1 MSERARAHAR
11 RGPAP
16 RLIKCIECLPLG
28 LSLLA
33 FRGERRVSM
42 KSVALASMCTSRA
55 PRAFRDPAREGGSA
69 HVYGADPARVRRGKQ
84 LRRKQLRRN
93 EEERK
98 GGGGGWGW
106 GEEKRRKSGG
116 RGVGGNET
124 RRRRNVS
131 VSRGG
136 VATRNKQRDMQT
148 RSATLLRGI
157 ARKRAAG
164 RGGHAALHLTQS

>member
-1 MSERARAHAR
+1 MHNVGARAR

-106 GEEKRRKSGG
+106 GGREKKKKWRAGGGGKRDETKKKRK
-116 RGVGGNET
+116 RIA
-124 RRRRNVS
+124 RRRS
-131 VSRGG
+131 D
-136 VATRNKQRDMQT
+136 A
-148 RSATLLRGI
+148 
-157 ARKRAAG
+157 
-164 RGGHAALHLTQS
+164 